1 MVSQAGGV
9 EQRRLRAWVG
19 PGFALIVRGP
29 RPERTIM
36 ALDQDTLDQFL
47 DTIRRF
53 VRERLIPAEAQVDA
67 TDKIPDAIISEMK
80 QMGLFGL
87 TIPEVYG
94 GLGLSMTEEIR
105 VAYEIMHA
113 APAFRSAFGTNVA
126 IGSQGILIDGTEEQ
140 KKAYLPRLASGEMI
154 SSFALTEPDI
164 GSDAAS
170 VKTRAA
176 RDGNGYVLNGTKRF
190 ITNAPV
196 ADLFTVMARTNPD
209 EKGAKGVSAFL
220 VEADMPGIRLGKPE
234 NKMGQKGAHICDV
247 IFEDCRVPA
256 DAIIGGVEGQGFKTA
271 MKVLDKGR
279 LHIGACCC
287 GLADRLI
294 QESLDYAIDRQ
305 QFGQAIAEFQLVQ
318 AMLAD
323 SQTEHDVGWA
333 LVRDAAGRYEAGE
346 KLPRVAAEAKYYCS
360 EMLGRVADRAV
371 QIHGGAGYIND
382 TAVSRLYRD
391 VRIYRLYEGTS
402 QIQQLVI
409 ARDMIRRARE
419 ARS

>member
-1 MVSQAGGV
+1 
-9 EQRRLRAWVG
+9 
-19 PGFALIVRGP
+19 
-29 RPERTIM
+29 M

-53 VRERLIPAEAQVDA
+53 VRERLIPAEAEVDA

-87 TIPEVYG
+87 TIPEEYG
-94 GLGLSMTEEIR
+94 GLGLSMTEEIQ

-140 KKAYLPRLASGEMI
+140 KKTYLPRLASGEMI

-170 VKTRAA
+170 VKTRAV

-209 EKGAKGVSAFL
+209 EKGARGVSAFL
-220 VEADMPGIRLGKPE
+220 VEAAAPGIRLGKPE

-294 QESLDYAIDRQ
+294 QESLAYAIDRQ
-305 QFGQAIAEFQLVQ
+305 QFGQAIADFQLVQ

-333 LVRDAAGRYEAGE
+333 LVRDAACRYEAGE